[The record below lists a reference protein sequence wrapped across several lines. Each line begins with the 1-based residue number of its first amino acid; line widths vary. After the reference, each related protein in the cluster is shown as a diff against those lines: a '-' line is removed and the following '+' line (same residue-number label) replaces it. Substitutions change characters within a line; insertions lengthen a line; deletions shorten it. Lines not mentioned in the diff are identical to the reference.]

1 MYINGMP
8 LLTTIL
14 KNTKYCKAI
23 WVADHMAHTIA
34 NLVESVRIMYNSS
47 DFQVRALVHGQDED
61 ASHAADARQW
71 GHNEHHQ

>member
-1 MYINGMP
+1 
-8 LLTTIL
+8 
-14 KNTKYCKAI
+14 
-23 WVADHMAHTIA
+23 MAHTIA